1 MIEINIFND
10 TERKRLPRKCV
21 AALVEKVLK
30 SNKIKNAGINIVYVS
45 DENILDI
52 NKKFLKHNYV
62 TDVITFDLDEEKK
75 LIGEIYISADT
86 AERQAKDYKVSLKNE
101 LKRLAVHGA
110 LHLAGYDD
118 STDKERAKMT
128 ELENKFLG
136 ITNV

>member
-45 DENILDI
+45 DEKILDI

>member
-1 MIEINIFND
+1 VW
-10 TERKRLPRKCV
+10 PHW
-21 AALVEKVLK
+21 LK
-30 SNKIKNAGINIVYVS
+30 
-45 DENILDI
+45 
-52 NKKFLKHNYV
+52 
-62 TDVITFDLDEEKK
+62 
-75 LIGEIYISADT
+75 ISADT